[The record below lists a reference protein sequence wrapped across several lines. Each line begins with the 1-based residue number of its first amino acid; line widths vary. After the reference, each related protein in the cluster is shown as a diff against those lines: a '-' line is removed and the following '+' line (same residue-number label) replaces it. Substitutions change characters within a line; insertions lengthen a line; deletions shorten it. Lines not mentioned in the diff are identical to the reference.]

1 MATPYFWPR
10 VGGLENY
17 ARFMARG
24 LTESGYEV
32 VVVCGDLTVR
42 RPTRDQVDGHAVW
55 RLPVQQVVSNTP
67 VNLAWWFQLRRI
79 IRTERPDVINAH
91 TPVPFM
97 VDMVTFAAGKRP
109 VVVTYHAATLFKPGS
124 ALMSL
129 LIRGY
134 LAVQWLT
141 LARARAIIAV
151 SPYVRERLSLWQGK
165 TSVVPNAVSSV
176 AAARDTAGTG
186 LVFVSNLE
194 PSHRWKGLDLLLD
207 ALAILT
213 RDGLAVSLTVV
224 GDGADRERYEQR
236 VRQLE
241 LSAHVNCVGK
251 LVGED
256 RDAIVRQAGAVVLY
270 PTTANDAFPTV
281 MLEAWAQGV
290 AVVAAASGPLPSLVD
305 DGETGILVEPN
316 NADALARALRAALV
330 DPARLKRLGE
340 AGRQLVAREYT
351 WPRQVERMRAIL
363 EAVAADPTTPRSRA
377 SAEAST
383 VKTTAPRP

>member
-1 MATPYFWPR
+1 MKVLIATPYFWPR

-17 ARFMARG
+17 ARFLARG

-97 VDMVTFAAGKRP
+97 VDMVTLAAGKRP
-109 VVVTYHAATLFKPGS
+109 VVVTYHAATLFKPGT

-151 SPYVRERLSLWQGK
+151 SPYVRERLSPWQGK

-176 AAARDTAGTG
+176 AASRDTAGTG

-213 RDGLAVSLTVV
+213 RDGLAVGLTVV

-241 LSAHVNCVGK
+241 LSAHVHCVGK
-251 LVGED
+251 LVGAD
-256 RDAIVRQAGAVVLY
+256 RDAIVRQASAVVLY

-290 AVVAAASGPLPSLVD
+290 AVIAAASGPLPSLVD
-305 DGETGILVEPN
+305 DGETGILIEPN

-330 DPARLKRLGE
+330 DPARLNRLGE

-351 WPRQVERMRAIL
+351 WPHQVERTRAIL
-363 EAVAADPTTPRSRA
+363 EAVAADLATPRSP
-377 SAEAST
+377 AST